1 MREKRCYVASS
12 KETEFVLE
20 DITSFIKNIKKEK
33 DKDIWLVGGGKM
45 INQFITSL
53 IYKCIVTIIPTI
65 LGDGILLYLH
75 NNLEIKHR
83 LVETKVA
90 DRMASCTVEIL
101 REFCMRFLKNG
112 AYAPKC
118 KTYFPLS
125 HFIVLLN
132 NLTQSLN
139 SLG

>member
-20 DITSFIKNIKKEK
+20 NITSFIKNIKKEK
-33 DKDIWLVGGGKM
+33 RKDIWLVGGGKM

-75 NNLEIKHR
+75 NNLKIKLR
-83 LVETKVA
+83 LVETKVN
-90 DRMASCTVEIL
+90 DRMVSCTVEIQK
-101 REFCMRFLKNG
+101 EFVWSF
-112 AYAPKC
+112 
-118 KTYFPLS
+118 S
-125 HFIVLLN
+125 
-132 NLTQSLN
+132 
-139 SLG
+139 

>member
-65 LGDGILLYLH
+65 LDSAKPARILPVSGS
-75 NNLEIKHR
+75 R
-83 LVETKVA
+83 V
-90 DRMASCTVEIL
+90 
-101 REFCMRFLKNG
+101 
-112 AYAPKC
+112 P
-118 KTYFPLS
+118 
-125 HFIVLLN
+125 FIMSITSKPEEV
-132 NLTQSLN
+132 T
-139 SLG
+139 

>member
-20 DITSFIKNIKKEK
+20 NITSFIKNIKKEK
-33 DKDIWLVGGGKM
+33 RKDIWLVGGGKM
-45 INQFITSL
+45 INQFIPPL

-101 REFCMRFLKNG
+101 REFVWSF
-112 AYAPKC
+112 
-118 KTYFPLS
+118 S
-125 HFIVLLN
+125 
-132 NLTQSLN
+132 
-139 SLG
+139 

>member
-33 DKDIWLVGGGKM
+33 RKDIWLVGGGKM

-75 NNLEIKHR
+75 NNLEIKLR

-101 REFCMRFLKNG
+101 REFVWSF
-112 AYAPKC
+112 
-118 KTYFPLS
+118 S
-125 HFIVLLN
+125 
-132 NLTQSLN
+132 
-139 SLG
+139 